1 MQIIIVE
8 LKNEIGS
15 LAQLII
21 NSYSLNILEISDV
34 SDNKGSDDS
43 ITLKLVSKNILTD
56 EAIFQ
61 NFNLADMMHVIRVER
76 ANNLTFSSSDDLKIN
91 QFSGLLLISDT
102 VSEELFTIIIKTALN
117 FGLSFSSSAVCSNR
131 ENSQNCLVIRIVFTG
146 CVTDRMNFQI
156 KLLEIEEQFSVDIC
170 FEDQE
175 FKVSD
180 FSLIVFDMDSTLIN
194 CEVIDELAREVNM
207 QNEVAKITESAMRG
221 ELDFGESLHQRLSLL
236 KGAPSSI
243 LSKVL
248 DAIDY
253 NPGAKRL
260 ISKLQSLGYK
270 TAIISG
276 GFSFF
281 TEHIKNSLS
290 IDYAFANVLEIS
302 NGILTGKIENC
313 PLDGKMKNSL
323 MKKLAVDL
331 NIDLRRVI
339 AVGDGANDIPMISNS
354 GLGIAYRAK
363 PKVSEASKYAIKI
376 GGLDTILYFLGI
388 KDD

>member
-8 LKNEIGS
+8 LKNEIDS

-34 SDNKGSDDS
+34 SDNKSSDDS
-43 ITLKLVSKNILTD
+43 ITLKLASKNILTD

-156 KLLEIEEQFSVDIC
+156 KLLEIEGQFSVDIC

-207 QNEVAKITESAMRG
+207 QNEVAEITESAMRG
-221 ELDFGESLHQRLSLL
+221 ELDFGESLHKRLSLL

-354 GLGIAYRAK
+354 GLGIAFRAK

>member
-34 SDNKGSDDS
+34 SDNKGSADS
-43 ITLKLVSKNILTD
+43 ITLKLVSKNILTNK
-56 EAIFQ
+56 AIFQ
-61 NFNLADMMHVIRVER
+61 NFELADMMHVIRVER
-76 ANNLTFSSSDDLKIN
+76 VNNLTFSSSDDLKIN

-117 FGLSFSSSAVCSNR
+117 FGLSFSSSAFCSNR

-207 QNEVAKITESAMRG
+207 QNEVAEITESAMRG

-236 KGAPSSI
+236 KGAPSSV

-354 GLGIAYRAK
+354 GLGIAFRAK

>member
-21 NSYSLNILEISDV
+21 NSYSLNILDISDV
-34 SDNKGSDDS
+34 SDSKSSDDS
-43 ITLKLVSKNILTD
+43 ITLKLVSKNILTNK
-56 EAIFQ
+56 AIFQ
-61 NFNLADMMHVIRVER
+61 NFDLADMMHVIKVER
-76 ANNLTFSSSDDLKIN
+76 VNTVAFSSSDDLKIN
-91 QFSGLLLISDT
+91 QFSGLLLVSDT
-102 VSEELFTIIIKTALN
+102 VSEELFTIIIKTGLN
-117 FGLSFSSSAVCSNR
+117 FGLSFSSLAVYSNR

-146 CVTDRMNFQI
+146 HVTDHMNFQI
-156 KLLEIEEQFSVDIC
+156 KLLEIEEHFSVDIY
-170 FEDQE
+170 FEDRE

-194 CEVIDELAREVNM
+194 CEVIDELAREVHM
-207 QNEVAKITESAMRG
+207 QNEVAEITESAMRG

-354 GLGIAYRAK
+354 GLGIAFRAK

>member
-8 LKNEIGS
+8 LKNEIGT

-76 ANNLTFSSSDDLKIN
+76 ANNLTFSSSDNLKIN
-91 QFSGLLLISDT
+91 QFNGLLLISDT

-175 FKVSD
+175 FKVID

-207 QNEVAKITESAMRG
+207 QNEVAEITESAMRG

-260 ISKLQSLGYK
+260 ISKLKSLGYK

-313 PLDGKMKNSL
+313 PLDGKMKNSV

-354 GLGIAYRAK
+354 GLGIAFRAK
-363 PKVSEASKYAIKI
+363 PKVSEASEYAIKI

>member
-61 NFNLADMMHVIRVER
+61 NFNLADMMRVIRVER

-207 QNEVAKITESAMRG
+207 QNEVAEITESAMRG

-354 GLGIAYRAK
+354 GLGIAFRAK

>member
-8 LKNEIGS
+8 LKNDIDS

-21 NSYSLNILEISDV
+21 NSYSLNILDISDV
-34 SDNKGSDDS
+34 SDNKSPQDS
-43 ITLKLVSKNILTD
+43 ITLKLVSKNILTNK
-56 EAIFQ
+56 AIFQ
-61 NFNLADMMHVIRVER
+61 NFDLADMMHVIKVER
-76 ANNLTFSSSDDLKIN
+76 VNTLTVPLNDDLKIDH
-91 QFSGLLLISDT
+91 FSGLLLISDII
-102 VSEELFTIIIKTALN
+102 SEELFTIVIKTALN
-117 FGLSFSSSAVCSNR
+117 FGLSFSSTAFYSNR

-146 CVTDRMNFQI
+146 RLTDRMNFQI
-156 KLLEIEEQFSVDIC
+156 KLLEIEKQFPVDIC
-170 FEDQE
+170 FEDRE
-175 FKVSD
+175 YKVSD

-207 QNEVAKITESAMRG
+207 QNEVAEITESAMRG

-243 LSKVL
+243 LLAVL
-248 DAIDY
+248 DRIY
-253 NPGAKRL
+253 FNPGAKRL
-260 ISKLQSLGYK
+260 ISRLKSLGYK

-323 MKKLAVDL
+323 MKKLADDL
-331 NIDLRRVI
+331 NLDLSRVI

-354 GLGIAYRAK
+354 GLGIAFRAK
-363 PKVSEASKYAIKI
+363 PKVSEASKYKIKI

>member
-91 QFSGLLLISDT
+91 QFNGLLLISDT

-207 QNEVAKITESAMRG
+207 QNEVAQITESAMRG

-313 PLDGKMKNSL
+313 PLDGKMKNSV

-354 GLGIAYRAK
+354 GLGIAFRAK

>member
-34 SDNKGSDDS
+34 SDNKASDDS

-76 ANNLTFSSSDDLKIN
+76 ANNLTFPSSDDLKIN
-91 QFSGLLLISDT
+91 QFNGLLLISDT

-354 GLGIAYRAK
+354 GLGIAFRAK

>member
-34 SDNKGSDDS
+34 SDNKGSADS
-43 ITLKLVSKNILTD
+43 ITLKLVSKNILTNK
-56 EAIFQ
+56 AIFQ
-61 NFNLADMMHVIRVER
+61 NFELADMMHVIRVQR
-76 ANNLTFSSSDDLKIN
+76 FNNLTFSSSDDLKIN

-354 GLGIAYRAK
+354 GLGIAFRAK

>member
-76 ANNLTFSSSDDLKIN
+76 ANNLTFPSSDDLKIN
-91 QFSGLLLISDT
+91 QFNGLLLISDT

-207 QNEVAKITESAMRG
+207 QNEVAEITESAMRG

-354 GLGIAYRAK
+354 GLGIAFRAK

>member
-1 MQIIIVE
+1 VQIIIVE

-91 QFSGLLLISDT
+91 QFNGLLLISDT

-207 QNEVAKITESAMRG
+207 QNEVAQITESAMRG

-354 GLGIAYRAK
+354 GLGIAFRAK

>member
-8 LKNEIGS
+8 LKNETGS
-15 LAQLII
+15 LAQLIV
-21 NSYSLNILEISDV
+21 NSYLLNILDISDV
-34 SDNKGSDDS
+34 SDHKSSNDS
-43 ITLKLVSKNILTD
+43 IILKLVSKNILTD
-56 EAIFQ
+56 EVIFQ
-61 NFNLADMMHVIRVER
+61 NFDLADMMHVNKVECV
-76 ANNLTFSSSDDLKIN
+76 NTLTFPSSDDSKIH
-91 QFSGLLLISDT
+91 QSSGLLLISDS

-117 FGLSFSSSAVCSNR
+117 FGLSFSSSAVHSNR
-131 ENSQNCLVIRIVFTG
+131 ENSQHCLVIRIVFTG
-146 CVTDRMNFQI
+146 RVTHRMNFQI
-156 KLLEIEEQFSVDIC
+156 ELREIEEQFSVDIC
-170 FEDQE
+170 FEDRE
-175 FKVSD
+175 FKLSD

-194 CEVIDELAREVNM
+194 CEVIDELALEVNM
-207 QNEVAKITESAMRG
+207 QNEVAEITESAMRG
-221 ELDFGESLHQRLSLL
+221 ELDFGESLQSRLSLL
-236 KGAPSSI
+236 RGAPSSI
-243 LSKVL
+243 LSTVL
-248 DAIDY
+248 DRIDY
-253 NPGAKRL
+253 NPGAERL
-260 ISKLQSLGYK
+260 ISRLKSSGYK

-302 NGILTGKIENC
+302 NGILTGKIKNC

-331 NIDLRRVI
+331 NIDLSRVI

-354 GLGIAYRAK
+354 GLGIAFRAK

>member
-8 LKNEIGS
+8 LKNEIGT
-15 LAQLII
+15 LAQLIV
-21 NSYSLNILEISDV
+21 NSYSLNILDISDV
-34 SDNKGSDDS
+34 SDNKRTADS

-76 ANNLTFSSSDDLKIN
+76 ANSLIFSSSDDLKIN

-102 VSEELFTIIIKTALN
+102 VSGELFTIIIKTALN

-180 FSLIVFDMDSTLIN
+180 FSLIVLDMDSTLIN

-207 QNEVAKITESAMRG
+207 QNEVAQITESAMRG

-260 ISKLQSLGYK
+260 ISKLKSLGYK

-354 GLGIAYRAK
+354 GLGIAFRAK

>member
-21 NSYSLNILEISDV
+21 NSYSLNILEISNV
-34 SDNKGSDDS
+34 SDNNGSGDS
-43 ITLKLVSKNILTD
+43 IILKLVSKNILTD

-76 ANNLTFSSSDDLKIN
+76 ANNLTFPSSDDLKIN
-91 QFSGLLLISDT
+91 QFNGLLLISDT

-313 PLDGKMKNSL
+313 PLDGKMKNSV

-354 GLGIAYRAK
+354 GLGIAFRAK

>member
-34 SDNKGSDDS
+34 SDNKGSADS

-91 QFSGLLLISDT
+91 QFNGLLLISDT

-117 FGLSFSSSAVCSNR
+117 FGLSFFSSAVCSNR

-180 FSLIVFDMDSTLIN
+180 FSLIVLDMDSTLIN

-207 QNEVAKITESAMRG
+207 QNEVAEITESAMRG

-354 GLGIAYRAK
+354 GLGIAFRAK

>member
-91 QFSGLLLISDT
+91 QFNGLLLISDT

-354 GLGIAYRAK
+354 GLGIAFRAK

>member
-34 SDNKGSDDS
+34 SDNKGSADS
-43 ITLKLVSKNILTD
+43 ITLKLVSKNILTNK
-56 EAIFQ
+56 AIFQ
-61 NFNLADMMHVIRVER
+61 NFELADMMHVIRVER
-76 ANNLTFSSSDDLKIN
+76 VNNLTFSSNDDLKIN

-221 ELDFGESLHQRLSLL
+221 ELDFGESLHKRLSLL
-236 KGAPSSI
+236 KGAPCSI
-243 LSKVL
+243 LYKVL

-302 NGILTGKIENC
+302 NDILTGKIENC

-354 GLGIAYRAK
+354 GLGIAFRAK

>member
-56 EAIFQ
+56 EAISQ
-61 NFNLADMMHVIRVER
+61 NFNLADTMHVIRVER

-207 QNEVAKITESAMRG
+207 QNEVAEITESAMRG

-236 KGAPSSI
+236 KGAPISI

-248 DAIDY
+248 DRIDF
-253 NPGAKRL
+253 NPGVKRL
-260 ISKLQSLGYK
+260 ISKLKSLGYK

-313 PLDGKMKNSL
+313 PLDGKMKNSV

-354 GLGIAYRAK
+354 GLGIAFRAK

>member
-76 ANNLTFSSSDDLKIN
+76 VNNLTFSSSDDLKIN

-102 VSEELFTIIIKTALN
+102 VSEELFTLIIKTALN
-117 FGLSFSSSAVCSNR
+117 FGLSFSSSAVCSNK

-207 QNEVAKITESAMRG
+207 QNEVAEITESAMRG

-236 KGAPSSI
+236 KGAPISI

-248 DAIDY
+248 DRIEY

-260 ISKLQSLGYK
+260 ISKLKSLGYK

-354 GLGIAYRAK
+354 GLGIAFRAK

-388 KDD
+388 TDD

>member
-34 SDNKGSDDS
+34 SDNKSSADS
-43 ITLKLVSKNILTD
+43 ITLKLVSKNILTNK
-56 EAIFQ
+56 AIFQ
-61 NFNLADMMHVIRVER
+61 NFDLADMMHVIRVER

-91 QFSGLLLISDT
+91 QFNGLLLISDT

-207 QNEVAKITESAMRG
+207 QNEVAEITESAMRG

-313 PLDGKMKNSL
+313 PLDGKMKNSV

-354 GLGIAYRAK
+354 GLGIAFRAK

>member
-21 NSYSLNILEISDV
+21 NSYSLNILDISDV
-34 SDNKGSDDS
+34 SDSKSSDDS
-43 ITLKLVSKNILTD
+43 ITLKLVSKNILTNK
-56 EAIFQ
+56 AIFQ
-61 NFNLADMMHVIRVER
+61 NFDLADMMHVIKVER
-76 ANNLTFSSSDDLKIN
+76 VNTVAFSSSDDLKIN
-91 QFSGLLLISDT
+91 QFSGLLLVSDT
-102 VSEELFTIIIKTALN
+102 VSEELFTIIIKTGLN
-117 FGLSFSSSAVCSNR
+117 FGLSFSSSAVYSNR

-146 CVTDRMNFQI
+146 HVTDHMNFQI
-156 KLLEIEEQFSVDIC
+156 KLLEIEEHFSVDIY
-170 FEDQE
+170 FEDRE

-194 CEVIDELAREVNM
+194 CEVIDELAREVHM
-207 QNEVAKITESAMRG
+207 QNEVAEITESAMRG

-323 MKKLAVDL
+323 MKKLADDL
-331 NIDLRRVI
+331 NLDLSRVI

-354 GLGIAYRAK
+354 GLGIAFRAK

>member
-8 LKNEIGS
+8 LKNEIGT
-15 LAQLII
+15 LAQLIV
-21 NSYSLNILEISDV
+21 NSYSLNILDISDV
-34 SDNKGSDDS
+34 SDNKRPADS
-43 ITLKLVSKNILTD
+43 ITLKLVSKNILTNK
-56 EAIFQ
+56 AIFQ
-61 NFNLADMMHVIRVER
+61 KFDLADMMHVIKVER
-76 ANNLTFSSSDDLKIN
+76 VNTLTFSSSDHLKIN

-117 FGLSFSSSAVCSNR
+117 FGLSFSSSAVYSNR
-131 ENSQNCLVIRIVFTG
+131 GNSQNCMVIRIVFTG
-146 CVTDRMNFQI
+146 RVTDHMNFQI
-156 KLLEIEEQFSVDIC
+156 KLLEIEEQFLVDIC
-170 FEDQE
+170 FENRE

-207 QNEVAKITESAMRG
+207 QNEVADITESAMRG

-236 KGAPSSI
+236 KGAPISI
-243 LSKVL
+243 LSRVL
-248 DAIDY
+248 DRIEY

-260 ISKLQSLGYK
+260 ISKLKSLGYK

-281 TEHIKNSLS
+281 TEHIKKSLS
-290 IDYAFANVLEIS
+290 IDYACANVLEIS
-302 NGILTGKIENC
+302 NGILTGKIENG
-313 PLDGKMKNSL
+313 PLDGEMKNSL

-331 NIDLRRVI
+331 NIDLSHVI

-354 GLGIAYRAK
+354 GLGIAFRAK
-363 PKVSEASKYAIKI
+363 PKVSEASEYAIKI

>member
-34 SDNKGSDDS
+34 SDNKGSADS
-43 ITLKLVSKNILTD
+43 ITLKLVSKNILTNK
-56 EAIFQ
+56 AIFQ
-61 NFNLADMMHVIRVER
+61 NFELADMMHVIRVER
-76 ANNLTFSSSDDLKIN
+76 VNNLTFSSNDDLKIN

-156 KLLEIEEQFSVDIC
+156 KLLEIEEKFSVDIC
-170 FEDQE
+170 YEDQE

-207 QNEVAKITESAMRG
+207 QNEVAEITESAMRG
-221 ELDFGESLHQRLSLL
+221 ELDFGESLHKRLSLL

-302 NGILTGKIENC
+302 NDILTGKIENC

-354 GLGIAYRAK
+354 GLGIAFRAK

>member
-34 SDNKGSDDS
+34 SDNKGSADS

-354 GLGIAYRAK
+354 GLGIAFRAK

>member
-91 QFSGLLLISDT
+91 QFNGLLLISDT

-207 QNEVAKITESAMRG
+207 QNEVAEITESAMRG

-313 PLDGKMKNSL
+313 PLDGKMKNSV

-354 GLGIAYRAK
+354 GLGIAFRAK

>member
-43 ITLKLVSKNILTD
+43 ITLELVSKNILTD
-56 EAIFQ
+56 EAISQ
-61 NFNLADMMHVIRVER
+61 NFNLADMMHVIRVEC
-76 ANNLTFSSSDDLKIN
+76 ANSLAFSSSDDLKIN

-146 CVTDRMNFQI
+146 CVTYRMNFQI

-207 QNEVAKITESAMRG
+207 QTEVAEITESAMRG
-221 ELDFGESLHQRLSLL
+221 ELDFGESLLQRLSLL

-302 NGILTGKIENC
+302 NGILTGKIENF

-354 GLGIAYRAK
+354 GLGIAFRAK

>member
-34 SDNKGSDDS
+34 SDNKGSADS
-43 ITLKLVSKNILTD
+43 ITLKLVSKNILTNK
-56 EAIFQ
+56 AIFQ
-61 NFNLADMMHVIRVER
+61 NFELADMMHVIRVER

-354 GLGIAYRAK
+354 GLGIAFRAK

>member
-1 MQIIIVE
+1 
-8 LKNEIGS
+8 
-15 LAQLII
+15 
-21 NSYSLNILEISDV
+21 
-34 SDNKGSDDS
+34 
-43 ITLKLVSKNILTD
+43 
-56 EAIFQ
+56 
-61 NFNLADMMHVIRVER
+61 
-76 ANNLTFSSSDDLKIN
+76 
-91 QFSGLLLISDT
+91 
-102 VSEELFTIIIKTALN
+102 
-117 FGLSFSSSAVCSNR
+117 
-131 ENSQNCLVIRIVFTG
+131 
-146 CVTDRMNFQI
+146 MNFQN

-170 FEDQE
+170 FEDRE
-175 FKVSD
+175 FKASE

-207 QNEVAKITESAMRG
+207 QNEVAEITESAMRG

-313 PLDGKMKNSL
+313 PLDGKMKHSL
-323 MKKLAVDL
+323 MKKLADDL
-331 NIDLRRVI
+331 NIDLSRVI

-354 GLGIAYRAK
+354 GLGIAFRAK

>member
-34 SDNKGSDDS
+34 SDNKDSDDS

-61 NFNLADMMHVIRVER
+61 NFNLADTMHVIRVER
-76 ANNLTFSSSDDLKIN
+76 ANNLTFSSSNDLKIN

-207 QNEVAKITESAMRG
+207 QNEVAEITESAMRG

-313 PLDGKMKNSL
+313 PLDGKMKNSV

-354 GLGIAYRAK
+354 GLGIAFRAK

>member
-21 NSYSLNILEISDV
+21 NSYSLNILDISDV
-34 SDNKGSDDS
+34 SDSKSSDDS
-43 ITLKLVSKNILTD
+43 ITLKLVSKNILTNK
-56 EAIFQ
+56 AIFQ
-61 NFNLADMMHVIRVER
+61 NFDLADMMHVIKVER
-76 ANNLTFSSSDDLKIN
+76 VNTVAFSSSDDLKIN
-91 QFSGLLLISDT
+91 QFSGLLLVSDT
-102 VSEELFTIIIKTALN
+102 VSEELFTIIIKTGLN
-117 FGLSFSSSAVCSNR
+117 FGLSFSSSAVYSNR
-131 ENSQNCLVIRIVFTG
+131 ENSQNCLVFRIVFTG
-146 CVTDRMNFQI
+146 HVTDHMNFQI
-156 KLLEIEEQFSVDIC
+156 KLLEIEEHFSVDIY
-170 FEDQE
+170 FEDRE

-207 QNEVAKITESAMRG
+207 QNEVAEITESAMRG

-236 KGAPSSI
+236 KGAPSSV
-243 LSKVL
+243 LTKVL
-248 DAIDY
+248 DRIDF

-260 ISKLQSLGYK
+260 ISRLKSLGYK

-323 MKKLAVDL
+323 MKKLADDL
-331 NIDLRRVI
+331 NLDLSRVI

-354 GLGIAYRAK
+354 GLGIAFRAK

>member
-34 SDNKGSDDS
+34 SDNKGSADS
-43 ITLKLVSKNILTD
+43 ITLKLVSKNILTNK
-56 EAIFQ
+56 AIFQ
-61 NFNLADMMHVIRVER
+61 NFDLADMMHVIRVER

-91 QFSGLLLISDT
+91 QFNGLLLISDT

-207 QNEVAKITESAMRG
+207 QNEVAEITESAMRG

-354 GLGIAYRAK
+354 GLGIAFRAK

>member
-8 LKNEIGS
+8 LKNEIGT

-34 SDNKGSDDS
+34 SDNKSSDDS
-43 ITLKLVSKNILTD
+43 ITLKLASKNILTD

-207 QNEVAKITESAMRG
+207 QNEVAEITESAMRG

-354 GLGIAYRAK
+354 GLGIAFRAK

>member
-21 NSYSLNILEISDV
+21 NSYSLNILEISNV
-34 SDNKGSDDS
+34 SDNNGSGDS

-91 QFSGLLLISDT
+91 QFNGLLLISDT

-207 QNEVAKITESAMRG
+207 QNEVAEITESAMQG

-260 ISKLQSLGYK
+260 IAKLQSLGYK

-354 GLGIAYRAK
+354 GLGIAFRAK